1 MRISR
6 LLSQR
11 LLWALAVSLLVHFL
25 LVSGANISLPDWTKS
40 EDLIEVSLAPPP
52 PKPAP
57 RPAAPKPPPKPVP
70 QKPVKLAAKPAET
83 PKPVEPPRHEEPP
96 VTPSPEAPM
105 ATTPESAKQEPA
117 APPESTVAQP
127 IPPPVEEKPEP
138 VPPAPKRVEIDYKLF
153 RGKSDV
159 SVGKVKQTFQLEE
172 GNRYTLHSVAEA
184 TGLISLFYSGK
195 YEELSEGL
203 VTERGLQPHTYRLKR
218 GSGKSQA
225 ASFDWEA
232 HTVSLEAGSRRAVV
246 EASDGT
252 QDTLSFMYQFM
263 FVPPLNEMLI
273 PLANGKKL
281 KVYSYSFEGEG
292 QVETQLGKLRTWH
305 IAKTSVDDE
314 KLEFWLA
321 LDYRYLPVKIRQ
333 TERDGT
339 VTELLA
345 TRLLME

>member
-11 LLWALAVSLLVHFL
+11 LLWALVVSLLVHFL
-25 LVSGANISLPDWTKS
+25 LVSEADFSLPDWTKS

-52 PKPAP
+52 PAPPAKPAP
-57 RPAAPKPPPKPVP
+57 RRPSQPE
-70 QKPVKLAAKPAET
+70 KPAT
-83 PKPVEPPRHEEPP
+83 KPIAPRHEEPP
-96 VTPSPEAPM
+96 VAPSPEAPV

-117 APPESTVAQP
+117 APPQPVVAE
-127 IPPPVEEKPEP
+127 PPPPLSPVQEEPVA

-153 RGKSDV
+153 RGKSDI
-159 SVGKVKQTFQLEE
+159 SVGKVKQTFHLEDE
-172 GNRYTLHSVAEA
+172 NRYTLHSVAEA

-203 VTERGLQPHTYRLKR
+203 VTARGLQPHNYRLKR

-225 ASFDWEA
+225 ASFNWGA
-232 HTVSLEAGSRRAVV
+232 HTVSLEAGTRRTVV
-246 EASDGT
+246 EVSDGT
-252 QDTLSFMYQFM
+252 QDMLSFMYQFM

-273 PLANGKKL
+273 SMANGKKL
-281 KVYSYSFEGEG
+281 KVYAYAFEGED
-292 QVETQLGKLRTWH
+292 QVETQLGKLRAWH
-305 IAKTSVDDE
+305 IAKSSADNDD

-321 LDYRYLPVKIRQ
+321 PDYRYLPVKIRQ

>member
-11 LLWALAVSLLVHFL
+11 LLWALAVSLLAHFL
-25 LVSGANISLPDWTKS
+25 LVSKADFSLPDRTRS
-40 EDLIEVSLAPPP
+40 YVLIEVSLAPPP
-52 PKPAP
+52 PKPPTKPAP
-57 RPAAPKPPPKPVP
+57 QPAPQASPKPASKPVQPPKPI
-70 QKPVKLAAKPAET
+70 
-83 PKPVEPPRHEEPP
+83 EPPRHEEPP
-96 VTPSPEAPM
+96 VAPSPEAPM
-105 ATTPESAKQEPA
+105 AAFPESAKQEPPT
-117 APPESTVAQP
+117 PPEPVVAEPAQP
-127 IPPPVEEKPEP
+127 VVQEEVVA

-153 RGKSDV
+153 RGKSDM
-159 SVGKVKQTFQLEE
+159 SVGKVKQTFQLEDE
-172 GNRYTLHSVAEA
+172 NRYTLHSVAEA

-203 VTERGLQPHTYRLKR
+203 VTERGLQPHNYRLKR

-232 HTVSLEAGSRRAVV
+232 HTVSLEAGTRRAVV
-246 EASDGT
+246 EVSDGT
-252 QDTLSFMYQFM
+252 QDMLSFMYQFM

-273 PLANGKKL
+273 SLANGKKL
-281 KVYSYSFEGEG
+281 KVYAYAFEGED
-292 QVETQLGKLRTWH
+292 QVETQLGKLRAWH
-305 IAKTSVDDE
+305 IAKSSADNDD

-321 LDYRYLPVKIRQ
+321 PDYRYLPVKIRQ